1 MYYHKDIDTLNSKFA
16 LKDSLVFKKGP
27 ADFVTAEINNKFA
40 FASICLYS
48 AHVMS
53 YVPRGQKPVLWMSAA
68 SRFEEGN
75 PIRGGIPVCWPWFG
89 AHPSDKSKPAHG
101 LARISPD
108 WKLDKTELLTDG
120 AVRLHL
126 SLSFS
131 DKTRELWEYAFD
143 LKLIVSVGTQLSVE
157 MITANKDTRPF
168 TYRAALHSYFA
179 VSNVSDISISGL
191 DGSSFIDTL
200 DNTRHV
206 QNGLISA
213 ISSETD
219 RIYLDTASE
228 CVINDPAFKR
238 HIHVSKS
245 GSLSTVVW
253 NPWIAKSQRME
264 DFGDDEYPSMLCVET
279 AITAHDEQKVQPG
292 AFHSVK
298 AVICTVSI

>member
-1 MYYHKDIDTLNSKFA
+1 MYYHKDIDALNSQFA
-16 LKDSLVFKKGP
+16 LKDNLAFKKSP

-40 FASICLYS
+40 SASICLYS

-53 YVPRGQKPVLWMSAA
+53 YLPHGQKPVLWMSAA
-68 SRFEEGN
+68 SRFEEGK
-75 PIRGGIPVCWPWFG
+75 PIRGGIPLCWPWFG
-89 AHPSDKSKPAHG
+89 AHPSDKNKPAHG

-108 WKLDKTELLTDG
+108 WKLDETELLPDG
-120 AVRLHL
+120 VVRIQL
-126 SLSFS
+126 SLSSS
-131 DKTRELWEYAFD
+131 DKTRELWEYAFE
-143 LKLIVSVGTQLSVE
+143 LKLIVSVGAKLSVE
-157 MITANKDTRPF
+157 MITANKDSRPF

-179 VSNVSDISISGL
+179 VSNVSDISVSGL

-206 QNGLISA
+206 QNGPIT
-213 ISSETD
+213 INSETD
-219 RIYLDTASE
+219 RIYPDSSVE

-279 AITAHDEQKVQPG
+279 AITAHDEQKVRPG
-292 AFHSVK
+292 ASHSVK
-298 AVICTVSI
+298 AVIKVEDK